1 MINKQEIYDAYI
13 KNKSYSKTCA
23 MFNIDP
29 AIIRG
34 TLQARGINLNGQGI
48 YKKSGD
54 VCSPRHVT
62 LGSSIAM
69 LRIEKGFMDS
79 ANFAHIAGLSAKKLT
94 MIEQGRRDPLFTD
107 LLRIADGLRVPVGD
121 IMNRIKTEEEDDNSA
136 A

>member
-1 MINKQEIYDAYI
+1 
-13 KNKSYSKTCA
+13 

-48 YKKSGD
+48 YRKTGE
-54 VCSPRHVT
+54 VFSPRHVT

-94 MIEQGRRDPLFTD
+94 MIEQGRRDPLFSD
-107 LLRIADGLRVPVGD
+107 LLRIADGLKIPVGEL
-121 IMNRIKTEEEDDNSA
+121 MNRVKMEEADAILSDTSSD
-136 A
+136 